1 LEAAAWRWYGRP
13 PNTLSWAECATLA
26 VLPNAPSRI
35 TPGKGRD
42 ALKAKRDR
50 LLDRLSATDRI
61 DPMTRSLAK
70 EEPLPD
76 APFALPNSANHLL
89 MTARFQGHG
98 GQRVRTTVDG
108 VLQSRILGIA
118 ERHAR
123 TLQANEVYNAAIIVI
138 DVPTGKVLAY
148 MGNLPSAD
156 AAHAGSVDIVQAR
169 RSSGSL
175 LKPFLYADMLQSGE
189 LMPDQLVVDLPTHYE
204 GFAPRNYDERFDG
217 AVPASEALARSLNV
231 PAVRALHTHGI
242 DRTLRTLHAMGLDH
256 VDRSADDYGL
266 SLIVGGA
273 ESTLW
278 ELTGAYASMARV
290 ASTGNE
296 RSGIHA
302 PTYRMNDDPVGRSST
317 LSAASIHHTL
327 QALQTLNRPE
337 MEAGWQQFSGTEALA
352 WKTGTSFGHRD
363 AWAIGVTDRYAVGV
377 WTGNADG
384 EGRPGLTGTLA
395 AAPILFEVF
404 GILPDGHGFDPP
416 YDALHQIP
424 TCRSSGFRANADCT
438 PVDTVWTIAQ
448 ALRTPPCPYHVRVQ
462 LDPTGTRQVHPGE
475 HGVGASWF
483 VLPPQ
488 VEYYY
493 SILHPEYRRLPGSLG
508 TVYGSPLGM
517 IYPENGA
524 RIFIPVELDG
534 SYSQVVLHA
543 AHRDPNATVYW
554 DIDGNHLGSTKG
566 EHRLAVDMPKGMH
579 RLTLTDQQGAA
590 LRTGFHVERGGSTG
604 APE

>member
-1 LEAAAWRWYGRP
+1 
-13 PNTLSWAECATLA
+13 
-26 VLPNAPSRI
+26 
-35 TPGKGRD
+35 
-42 ALKAKRDR
+42 
-50 LLDRLSATDRI
+50 
-61 DPMTRSLAK
+61 
-70 EEPLPD
+70 
-76 APFALPNSANHLL
+76 
-89 MTARFQGHG
+89 
-98 GQRVRTTVDG
+98 
-108 VLQSRILGIA
+108 
-118 ERHAR
+118 
-123 TLQANEVYNAAIIVI
+123 
-138 DVPTGKVLAY
+138 
-148 MGNLPSAD
+148 
-156 AAHAGSVDIVQAR
+156 
-169 RSSGSL
+169 
-175 LKPFLYADMLQSGE
+175 
-189 LMPDQLVVDLPTHYE
+189 
-204 GFAPRNYDERFDG
+204 
-217 AVPASEALARSLNV
+217 
-231 PAVRALHTHGI
+231 
-242 DRTLRTLHAMGLDH
+242 
-256 VDRSADDYGL
+256 
-266 SLIVGGA
+266 
-273 ESTLW
+273 
-278 ELTGAYASMARV
+278 
-290 ASTGNE
+290 
-296 RSGIHA
+296 
-302 PTYRMNDDPVGRSST
+302 MNDDPVGRSST

-337 MEAGWQQFSGTEALA
+337 MEAGWQQFSGTEAIA